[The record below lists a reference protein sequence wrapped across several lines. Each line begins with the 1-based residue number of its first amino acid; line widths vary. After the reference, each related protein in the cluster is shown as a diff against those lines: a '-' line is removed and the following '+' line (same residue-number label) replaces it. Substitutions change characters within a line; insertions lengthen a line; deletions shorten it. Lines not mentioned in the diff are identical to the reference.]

1 MYCILNYA
9 FYALL
14 WLLWKKFLTKVEYK
28 CTLYKYLK
36 TAVFRNSDTLC
47 LQGFK
52 YLYLTPVD
60 FKKVSA
66 MNSVHA
72 ELIED
77 EGEPRYKIIDVIGE
91 ILIHRSLDILYYYK
105 ELGPRTAK
113 LALLLVKNY
122 ETWNCLIFVM

>member
-1 MYCILNYA
+1 MI
-9 FYALL
+9 
-14 WLLWKKFLTKVEYK
+14 
-28 CTLYKYLK
+28 
-36 TAVFRNSDTLC
+36 

-77 EGEPRYKIIDVIGE
+77 EGEPRYKIIDIIG
-91 ILIHRSLDILYYYK
+91 K
-105 ELGPRTAK
+105 
-113 LALLLVKNY
+113 
-122 ETWNCLIFVM
+122 F

>member
-9 FYALL
+9 FSALL
-14 WLLWKKFLTKVEYK
+14 WLLWKKFLAKVEFEK
-28 CTLYKYLK
+28 QWC
-36 TAVFRNSDTLC
+36 FRNSDTLC

-105 ELGPRTAK
+105 LK
-113 LALLLVKNY
+113 V
-122 ETWNCLIFVM
+122 I